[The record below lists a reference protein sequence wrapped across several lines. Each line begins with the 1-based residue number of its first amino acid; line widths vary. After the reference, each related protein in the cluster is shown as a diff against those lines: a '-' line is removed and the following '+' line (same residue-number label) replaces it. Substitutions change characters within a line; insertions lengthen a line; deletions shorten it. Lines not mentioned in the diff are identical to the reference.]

1 MLPIRLSLSLPAASL
16 LLCASLTSHAD
27 GLADLKGALAR
38 LQGQA
43 PVSGA
48 LEVKSWR
55 KTGDG
60 KDAQEKQGQANF
72 NIEESA
78 RGLQVLYGKELLA
91 RADAEDRA
99 KSKDKKAKTPTL
111 YALGEVGNRELRN
124 MTTAAAALSREL
136 EDAVFK
142 TEAADSYN
150 GKPARKLS
158 FEMPLEKLSEEAR
171 KYVRKF
177 DTTLDI
183 WIANDGTP
191 LASSLHVN
199 ASGRAFVVIS
209 FEQRSDEERRYA
221 VVGDRL
227 VLLRK
232 DEKGSSSGA
241 GEKQEY
247 KTTTTLQLAS

>member
-1 MLPIRLSLSLPAASL
+1 MLPIRLSLSLPAAGL

-27 GLADLKGALAR
+27 GLADLKGALNR

-43 PVSGA
+43 PLSGA

-55 KTGDG
+55 KTGEG
-60 KDAQEKQGQANF
+60 KEAQEKQGQASF
-72 NIEESA
+72 NIEENA
-78 RGLQVLYGKELLA
+78 RGMQVLYGKDLLV
-91 RADAEDRA
+91 RVDAEERA

-111 YALGEVGNRELRN
+111 YAMNEVGNKELRN
-124 MTTAAAALSREL
+124 MTTAASALSREL

-142 TEAADSYN
+142 TEAPDTYN

-183 WIANDGTP
+183 WIAADGTP

-209 FEQRSDEERRYA
+209 FEQRSDEERRYT

-232 DEKGSSSGA
+232 EEKGSSSGA